1 MESDPNSRT
10 NTVAAMAEV
19 LKVENLR
26 VEFETTGGQVKALN
40 GVSFSQDEGQIYCVV
55 GESGAGKS
63 TLALAIMGL
72 LPNSATLVEG
82 SVHFNG
88 VDLMRANPDYMRSI
102 RGKEITMVFQDAQ
115 TALNPVQTVGTQLEE
130 VILNHSNLSAR
141 QANRMAQEVLSEL
154 GLPDP
159 RRILGEYPF
168 NLSGGMCQRVMI
180 GIALVMQPKLLIAD
194 EATSGLD
201 VTLQAEILDR
211 LKRLCRDLNSAI
223 LLITHDLGI
232 VAHMGNRVAVMYAGS
247 LAETADVIPLFKEP
261 RHPYTWSLIQSLPR
275 LDDVGRRLQPL
286 RGSPPDMIN
295 LPEEC
300 AFLPRC
306 HKALS
311 QCRVQ
316 PSPRLEEVDERHW
329 VACFNPVES

>member
-1 MESDPNSRT
+1 MAHINESG
-10 NTVAAMAEV
+10 TVEKMSEI
-19 LKVENLR
+19 LRVENLR
-26 VEFETTGGQVKALN
+26 VEFATQAGQVKALN
-40 GVSFSQDEGQIYCVV
+40 GVTFSQEEGQIYCVV

-82 SVHFNG
+82 SVYFNG
-88 VDLMRANPDYMRSI
+88 VDLMRANYDYLRGI
-102 RGKEITMVFQDAQ
+102 RGREISMVFQDAQ

-130 VILNHSNLSAR
+130 VILNHTNYSTR
-141 QANRMAQEVLSEL
+141 QANRMAQDVLREL

-180 GIALVMQPKLLIAD
+180 GIALVLQPKLLIAD

-201 VTLQAEILDR
+201 VTLQAEILAR
-211 LKRLCRDLNSAI
+211 LKRLCQEFNSSI

-247 LAETADVIPLFKEP
+247 LAETADVIPLFRDP
-261 RHPYTWSLIQSLPR
+261 RHPYTWSLIQALPR
-275 LDDVGRRLQPL
+275 LDDANRRLQPL
-286 RGSPPDMIN
+286 RGTPPDMIN

-306 HKALS
+306 HKAVS
-311 QCRVQ
+311 QCRVS
-316 PSPRLEEVDERHW
+316 PSPPLEEVEDNHW
-329 VACFNPVES
+329 AACFNPMAP

>member
-1 MESDPNSRT
+1 MSEILR
-10 NTVAAMAEV
+10 
-19 LKVENLR
+19 VENLR
-26 VEFETTGGQVKALN
+26 VEFETQAGQVKALN
-40 GVSFSQDEGQIYCVV
+40 GVSFSQEAGQIYCVV

-63 TLALAIMGL
+63 TLALAILGL

-82 SVHFNG
+82 SVYFDG
-88 VDLMRANPDYMRSI
+88 VDLMRAHPDYLRGI
-102 RGKEITMVFQDAQ
+102 RGKDITMVFQDAQ
-115 TALNPVQTVGTQLEE
+115 AALNPVQTVGSQLEE
-130 VILNHSNLSAR
+130 VILNHTDYSTR
-141 QANRMAQEVLSEL
+141 QANRMAQEVLHEL

-180 GIALVMQPKLLIAD
+180 GIALVMRPKLLIAD

-201 VTLQAEILDR
+201 VTLQAEILAR
-211 LKRLCRDLNSAI
+211 LKRLCQELNSAI

-247 LAETADVIPLFKEP
+247 LAETADVIPLFKDP

-275 LDDVGRRLQPL
+275 LDDAGRRLQPL
-286 RGSPPDMIN
+286 RGSPPDMVN

-311 QCRVQ
+311 QCRVN
-316 PSPRLEEVDERHW
+316 PSPALEEVEENHW
-329 VACFNPVES
+329 VACYNPVSPQ

>member
-1 MESDPNSRT
+1 MSEILR
-10 NTVAAMAEV
+10 
-19 LKVENLR
+19 VENLR
-26 VEFETTGGQVKALN
+26 VEFETNAGQVKALN
-40 GVSFSQDEGQIYCVV
+40 GVTFSQEEGQIYCVV

-82 SVHFNG
+82 SVYFNG
-88 VDLMRANPDYMRSI
+88 VDLMRANYDYLRGI
-102 RGKEITMVFQDAQ
+102 RGREISMVFQDAQ

-130 VILNHSNLSAR
+130 VILNHTNYSTR
-141 QANRMAQEVLSEL
+141 QASRMAQDVLKEL

-211 LKRLCRDLNSAI
+211 LKRLCQEFNSSI

-247 LAETADVIPLFKEP
+247 LAETADVIPLFRDP
-261 RHPYTWSLIQSLPR
+261 PP
-275 LDDVGRRLQPL
+275 PL
-286 RGSPPDMIN
+286 H
-295 LPEEC
+295 L
-300 AFLPRC
+300 
-306 HKALS
+306 
-311 QCRVQ
+311 
-316 PSPRLEEVDERHW
+316 
-329 VACFNPVES
+329 VADPGATQTG

>member
-1 MESDPNSRT
+1 VAHINESG
-10 NTVAAMAEV
+10 TVEKMSEI
-19 LKVENLR
+19 LRVENLR
-26 VEFETTGGQVKALN
+26 VEFATQAGQVKALN
-40 GVSFSQDEGQIYCVV
+40 GVTFSQEEGQIYCVV

-82 SVHFNG
+82 SVYFNG
-88 VDLMRANPDYMRSI
+88 VDLMRANYDYLRGI
-102 RGKEITMVFQDAQ
+102 RGREISMVFQDAQ

-130 VILNHSNLSAR
+130 VILNHTNYSTR
-141 QANRMAQEVLSEL
+141 QANRMAQDVLREL

-180 GIALVMQPKLLIAD
+180 GIALVLQPKLLIAD

-201 VTLQAEILDR
+201 VTLQAEILAR
-211 LKRLCRDLNSAI
+211 LKRLCQEFNSSI

-247 LAETADVIPLFKEP
+247 LAETADVIPLFRDP
-261 RHPYTWSLIQSLPR
+261 RHPYTWSLIQALPR
-275 LDDVGRRLQPL
+275 LDDANRRLQPL
-286 RGSPPDMIN
+286 RGTPPDMIN

-306 HKALS
+306 HKAVS
-311 QCRVQ
+311 QCRVS
-316 PSPRLEEVDERHW
+316 PSPPLEEVEDNHW
-329 VACFNPVES
+329 AACFNPMAP

>member
-1 MESDPNSRT
+1 MTEI
-10 NTVAAMAEV
+10 
-19 LKVENLR
+19 LQVEDLR
-26 VEFETTGGQVKALN
+26 VEFETAAGQVQALN
-40 GVSFSQDEGQIYCVV
+40 GVSFAQEEGQIYCIV

-72 LPNSATLVEG
+72 LPASATVLSG
-82 SVHFNG
+82 SVRFNG
-88 VDLMRANPDYMRSI
+88 IDLLRASPEYMRGI
-102 RGKEITMVFQDAQ
+102 RGKDVTMVFQDAQ
-115 TALNPVQTVGTQLEE
+115 TALNPVQTVGMQLEE
-130 VILNHSNLSAR
+130 VILNHTNMSTRA
-141 QANRMAQEVLSEL
+141 ANRMAQEVLRDL

-180 GIALVMQPKLLIAD
+180 AIALVLQPKLLIAD

-232 VAHMGNRVAVMYAGS
+232 VAHMGHRVAVMYAGS
-247 LAETADVIPLFKEP
+247 LAETADVIPLFHEP

-275 LDDVGRRLQPL
+275 LDDAGRRLQPL
-286 RGSPPDMIN
+286 RGSPPDMVN

-311 QCRVQ
+311 RCRVE
-316 PSPRLEEVDERHW
+316 PSPPLLEVEPGHWAACYNPMEVSER
-329 VACFNPVES
+329 

>member
-1 MESDPNSRT
+1 
-10 NTVAAMAEV
+10 MAEI
-19 LKVENLR
+19 LRVENLK
-26 VEFETTGGQVKALN
+26 VEFETTAGQVKAVN
-40 GVSFSQDEGQIYCVV
+40 GVSFSQEQGQIYCVV

-82 SVHFNG
+82 SVYFNG
-88 VDLMRANPDYMRSI
+88 VDLMRANYDYMRSI

-130 VILNHSNLSAR
+130 VILNHSNLSTR
-141 QANRMAQEVLSEL
+141 QANRLAQEVLREL

-211 LKRLCRDLNSAI
+211 LKRLCRDMNSAI

-232 VAHMGNRVAVMYAGS
+232 VAHMGNRVGVMYAGS

-300 AFLPRC
+300 PFLPRC

-316 PSPRLEEVDERHW
+316 PSPQLEEVDERHW
-329 VACFNPVES
+329 VACFNPMEA

>member
-1 MESDPNSRT
+1 MT
-10 NTVAAMAEV
+10 EV
-19 LKVENLR
+19 LRVENLR
-26 VEFETTGGQVKALN
+26 VEFETAAGQVKALN
-40 GVSFSQDEGQIYCVV
+40 GVSFVQEEGQIYCIV

-72 LPNSATLVEG
+72 LPPSATLVEG
-82 SVHFNG
+82 SVSFNG
-88 VDLMRANPDYMRSI
+88 VDLMRASSDYMRGI

-115 TALNPVQTVGTQLEE
+115 TALNPVQTVGVQVEE
-130 VILNHSNLSAR
+130 VILNHTNMSAR
-141 QANRMAQEVLSEL
+141 EANRMAQDVLRDL

-180 GIALVMQPKLLIAD
+180 AIALVLQPRLLIAD

-232 VAHMGNRVAVMYAGS
+232 VAHMGNRVGVMYAGS

-286 RGSPPDMIN
+286 RGSPPNMLE
-295 LPEEC
+295 LPGEC

-311 QCRVQ
+311 RCRVD
-316 PSPRLEEVDERHW
+316 PSPALEEASEGHW
-329 VACFNPVES
+329 VACYNPMVE